1 MHLRGGGAATR
12 VPPAFATRAEKD
24 EGAAGRCSRC
34 GPFGH
39 LIVKDVNA
47 AAPGDRDNC
56 GRAETILS
64 SRVLTAEPS
73 GEAERCLEAAR
84 LRWRSRRRCRC
95 TTYPNTARGERR
107 EPRECKR
114 LVGLDASVLR
124 CEEKDEGVKSGRSSR
139 LLWTLPMFVL
149 GRRCGTAA

>member
-1 MHLRGGGAATR
+1 MFRRQGRLAELPLAAREADHAPAGRRSSDAGAASVR
-12 VPPAFATRAEKD
+12 NEGAEKD

-84 LRWRSRRRCRC
+84 LRCAL
-95 TTYPNTARGERR
+95 ARGQC
-107 EPRECKR
+107 P
-114 LVGLDASVLR
+114 
-124 CEEKDEGVKSGRSSR
+124 
-139 LLWTLPMFVL
+139 T
-149 GRRCGTAA
+149 

>member
-12 VPPAFATRAEKD
+12 VPPAFATRARRRTRVRPGD
-24 EGAAGRCSRC
+24 AHAG

-56 GRAETILS
+56 GRAEMILS
-64 SRVLTAEPS
+64 LRVLTAEPS

-124 CEEKDEGVKSGRSSR
+124 CEEKEDRVNLEHLESQQDVQRS
-139 LLWTLPMFVL
+139 LTHAE
-149 GRRCGTAA
+149 RC